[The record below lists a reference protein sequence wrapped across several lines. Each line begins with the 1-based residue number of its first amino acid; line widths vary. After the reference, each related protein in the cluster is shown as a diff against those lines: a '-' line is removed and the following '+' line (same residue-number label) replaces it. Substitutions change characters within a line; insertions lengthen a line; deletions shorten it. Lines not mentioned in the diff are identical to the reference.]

1 MQVQKQML
9 ENRNL
14 SICTSEDGFSI
25 RPENKQTAMAHDQHL
40 CEPLDEQLD
49 ETNNHKS
56 HNKTQ
61 KCDKKKIKRGKKKH
75 NVQSLNIFSSNAA
88 QLRGKLESFHHELKV
103 NNASVFTLQETHFSK
118 KVN

>member
-1 MQVQKQML
+1 ML

-14 SICTSEDGFSI
+14 SICTFNDGFSI
-25 RPENKQTAMAHDQHL
+25 RSEYKQTPMAHGQQL
-40 CEPLDEQLD
+40 CEPLDGQLD
-49 ETNNHKS
+49 KTNKHKF